1 MPTVRPNFG
10 GRGANAVGARLVV
23 VGRAVREIH
32 PDDIDAGLDHA
43 FENFRRGRGGAQRGN
58 DLGVA

>member
-1 MPTVRPNFG
+1 MPTVRPMLG
-10 GRGANAVGARLVV
+10 CRRAPLGTRPMI

-32 PDDIDAGLDHA
+32 PDDVDAGLHHA
-43 FENFRRGRGGAQRGN
+43 LENFRRRGGGAQRGN